1 MSHPAPKP
9 KPRLVCFVNGIYSS
23 QIGGGDTYFFHM
35 ARAAIEAGHPVH
47 FFGGHALKEFL
58 EKKQLPLHL
67 TLTDKRKGRF
77 GTASSLGE
85 QFRLLFD
92 FARRLC
98 GTLPRLREVRPYD
111 LAYGMSDFWFDAIP
125 LVLCRA
131 RAKVMYLGMMAPTLR
146 EIIFRTRP
154 DVTATRLASVYY
166 WASQQLAWRLFRFCR
181 HKTATYSH
189 PEMKP
194 YLLRFGY
201 REDELALVAN
211 GMDVTAAD
219 RAPAQ
224 DKRFDVVWTGRVHP
238 QKGIEDLLAALAHLA
253 ARFENF
259 RAVIIGN
266 SQPVLEPRL
275 RQMGLG
281 DYVTFT
287 GVVSEEEKFRTI
299 KASRLFLMP
308 SRYESWGIVVG
319 EALACGV
326 PVVAYDLSCYRPVFG
341 EFVRYVPCFDRE
353 AFLRLAEHQLRDLRA
368 GRCYLEGMD
377 LAALKRTFS
386 WDTAKAAFCAVLERA
401 AHRGQADKARG
412 STPAGNRH

>member
-1 MSHPAPKP
+1 MSTPASTPA

-58 EKKQLPLHL
+58 EKKQLPLNL
-67 TLTDKRKGRF
+67 TLTDKRKGNF

-85 QFRLLFD
+85 QVRLLFD
-92 FARRLC
+92 FARRVW
-98 GTLPRLREVRPYD
+98 GTLPKLREVHRDD
-111 LAYGMSDFWFDAIP
+111 LAYGMSDFWFDALP

-146 EIIFRTRP
+146 EVLFRTRP
-154 DVTATRLASVYY
+154 DVTASRFASIYY
-166 WASQQLAWRLFRFCR
+166 WASQQFAWRLFRFCR

-194 YLLRFGY
+194 YLLSFGY
-201 REDELALVAN
+201 REEELALVAN
-211 GMDVTAAD
+211 GMDVEAAD
-219 RAPAQ
+219 RTPAQ
-224 DKRFDVVWTGRVHP
+224 EKRFDVVWTGRVHP

-259 RAVIIGN
+259 RAAIIGN
-266 SQPVLEPRL
+266 SQTVLEPRI
-275 RQMGLG
+275 REMGLG

-341 EFVRYVPCFDRE
+341 DFVLYARCFERE
-353 AFLRLAEHQLRDLRA
+353 AFVRLAERQLTELRA
-368 GRCYLEGMD
+368 GRCYLDRME
-377 LAALKRTFS
+377 LAALKRSFS
-386 WDTAKAAFCAVLERA
+386 WGAAKEAFAEVLIRAV
-401 AHRGQADKARG
+401 KIAR
-412 STPAGNRH
+412 